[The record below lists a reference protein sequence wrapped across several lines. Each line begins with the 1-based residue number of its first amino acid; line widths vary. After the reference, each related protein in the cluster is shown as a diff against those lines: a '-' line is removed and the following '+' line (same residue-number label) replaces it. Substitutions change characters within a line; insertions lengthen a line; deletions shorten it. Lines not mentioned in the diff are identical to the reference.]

1 MKTENPIEEVWR
13 ARDELLAEHG
23 GDFDAYFNWLLRE
36 QEKHGD
42 RLVRPSL
49 SGQPGVE
56 PTAALREEPP
66 PFGGGAGGKCPT

>member
-23 GDFDAYFNWLLRE
+23 GDFDAYFNWLMRE
-36 QEKHGD
+36 QEKHGV
-42 RLVRPSL
+42 RVVRPA
-49 SGQPGVE
+49 QPGSPSFE

-66 PFGGGAGGKCPT
+66 KQQ

>member
-23 GDFDAYFNWLLRE
+23 GDFDAYFDWLTRE
-36 QEKHGD
+36 QEKQGD

-66 PFGGGAGGKCPT
+66 PFGGGTDGKCPT

>member
-23 GDFDAYFNWLLRE
+23 GNFDDYFNWLMRE

-42 RLVRPSL
+42 RLVRPPS
-49 SGQPGVE
+49 SDQPGVE
-56 PTAALREEPP
+56 ATAALREERP
-66 PFGGGAGGKCPT
+66 PFGEKTDGTR